1 MRLDKRIKLVA
12 AGLAALAVLG
22 VALAVGLWP
31 QPDTALAQVPP
42 GSSMDQR
49 LQQIINV
56 LQNDPGPEAAEA
68 AINDSLEILYGG
80 LRALPTHG
88 ELADQTQKAHEA
100 VGAAEMRLAAALEQF
115 VQNGR
120 SQEAKGQ
127 AVDMKLF
134 IEQMHEV
141 AQAVGKATLKCD
153 PRGDD
158 ATAEEC
164 DQLAPLLDEANG
176 LERPVQDA
184 IDGRPAIRPSYSV
197 KLRSPFV
204 PRWFRGGWDEE
215 VLVTEPI
222 GKDECAV
229 VFKETRGLMLRAHF
243 DRIITVNDPWVATFG
258 VPRGTRIPIW
268 TLELVPSE
276 FIKQF
281 SMCNKKGKIN
291 TTVTK
296 RVVQDIPLKYF
307 WRFYGN
313 NKRH

>member
-1 MRLDKRIKLVA
+1 
-12 AGLAALAVLG
+12 
-22 VALAVGLWP
+22 
-31 QPDTALAQVPP
+31 
-42 GSSMDQR
+42 MDQR

-153 PRGDD
+153 PRGDV

-229 VFKETRGLMLRAHF
+229 VFKETRGLMLPAHF